1 VINIF
6 KFSTNN
12 NRTAYYWHIF
22 IEGVKP
28 GQLYGFRVNGPYRP
42 YQGTAFSP
50 KKVLLDPYGLL
61 VERGEK
67 FSREAAI
74 SSGSNI
80 DSCLKSVVVDIDDYD
95 WQDDQHPR
103 HSFYKTVIYE
113 MHVGGFTRH
122 QSANIAKKNAALM
135 RASLQKSPI

>member
-50 KKVLLDPYGLL
+50 KKVLLDPDGLL
-61 VERGEK
+61 LEWGEK
-67 FSREAAI
+67 FSCKASIGR
-74 SSGSNI
+74 GSNI
-80 DSCLKSVVVDIDDYD
+80 DSCLK
-95 WQDDQHPR
+95 
-103 HSFYKTVIYE
+103 KC
-113 MHVGGFTRH
+113 GG
-122 QSANIAKKNAALM
+122 
-135 RASLQKSPI
+135 